1 MRTERDRKKARKKV
15 RRKKLRYLRERLA
28 KASDA
33 AEREQ
38 LIAKIRR
45 ISRTAP
51 IPEE

>member
-1 MRTERDRKKARKKV
+1 MRTERDRKRARKQV
-15 RRKKLRYLRERLA
+15 RKKKLQYLRKRLA

-38 LIAKIRR
+38 LITKIRR